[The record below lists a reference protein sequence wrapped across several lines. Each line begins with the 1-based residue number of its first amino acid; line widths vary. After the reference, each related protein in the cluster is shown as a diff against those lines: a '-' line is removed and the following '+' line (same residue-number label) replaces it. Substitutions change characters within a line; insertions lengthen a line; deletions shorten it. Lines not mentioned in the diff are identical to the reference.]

1 MSSKARPP
9 DDGSLH
15 LDDDPQDEPRARGEV
30 VSLTSLWTARLLRL
44 RPPHGPRPTGQ
55 RVRDPLEVPRWALT
69 LAVLLLMLLF
79 LAMLA
84 FFFVSSEAR
93 ADSDAGINFDKPTKD
108 WYAGPVR
115 YIITHQEV
123 KAYKALETELD
134 RRNFID
140 WFWERRDIEPSTPQN
155 EFRDRFQQ
163 RVFEA
168 TRMFGDTATPG
179 WKSDMGKI
187 YILVGP
193 PDNIDKD
200 LMAKTHRGMIF
211 WTYRKPPFPELA
223 SNTVISFAKDAS
235 GTFVLSTSPTIDSDV
250 ARGLNFVKNK
260 QDVNGELVVPGR
272 RDPALVQQGVPLSQ
286 SPLQT
291 MMIAGRMQM
300 VPPAEEQMFK
310 AFAMTH
316 EFFAGIP
323 SQTRFD
329 FYKSGDGVTYT
340 TLTVGIKST
349 AVQFRTV
356 GRKEV
361 PDVLVFGKL
370 VNKDDPKDEIA
381 LAGDG
386 NFAES
391 ETNQGAGIADMLV
404 FQATAGIKPGSYE
417 LVLGIQDRV
426 SKKISSTRQNVVI
439 PDYGP
444 ADLSLSSV
452 TLATSM
458 EPIDYQTSA
467 GKPFH
472 LGKFKVVP
480 NPGSAFKKSDELNIY
495 FQVYN
500 PAPDPE
506 SGALKLEVEYDF
518 RAKTADGTLK
528 DMGTYAVKD
537 ATGQVQGYAVP
548 LQKWPAGNY
557 DVLVTVKDLVSGKT
571 RQGEASFSIGE

>member
-1 MSSKARPP
+1 M
-9 DDGSLH
+9 
-15 LDDDPQDEPRARGEV
+15 
-30 VSLTSLWTARLLRL
+30 
-44 RPPHGPRPTGQ
+44 
-55 RVRDPLEVPRWALT
+55 
-69 LAVLLLMLLF
+69 
-79 LAMLA
+79 
-84 FFFVSSEAR
+84 
-93 ADSDAGINFDKPTKD
+93 
-108 WYAGPVR
+108 
-115 YIITHQEV
+115 
-123 KAYKALETELD
+123 
-134 RRNFID
+134 
-140 WFWERRDIEPSTPQN
+140 
-155 EFRDRFQQ
+155 
-163 RVFEA
+163 
-168 TRMFGDTATPG
+168 
-179 WKSDMGKI
+179 
-187 YILVGP
+187 
-193 PDNIDKD
+193 
-200 LMAKTHRGMIF
+200 
-211 WTYRKPPFPELA
+211 WTYRKPPFPKLA

-250 ARGLNFVKNK
+250 ARGLNYVKTK
-260 QDVNGELVVPGR
+260 QDVNGELVIPGR
-272 RDPALVQQGVPLSQ
+272 RDPALVQAGVPLSQ

-316 EFFAGIP
+316 EFFGGIP
-323 SQTRFD
+323 SESRFD
-329 FYKSGDGVTYT
+329 FYKAGDGVTYT

-361 PDVLVFGKL
+361 PDVVVFGKII
-370 VNKDDPKDEIA
+370 NKNNPKDEFA

-391 ETNQGAGIADMLV
+391 ETNQGAGLEDMLV
-404 FQATAGIKPGSYE
+404 FQATAGIKPGNYE

-426 SKKISSTRQNVVI
+426 SKKISTTRQDVVI
-439 PDYGP
+439 PDYDP
-444 ADLSLSSV
+444 PELSLSSV

-472 LGKFKVVP
+472 LGKFKIVP

-506 SGALKLEVEYDF
+506 SGKLKLDVVYGF

-537 ATGQVQGYAVP
+537 ASGQVQGYAVP

-571 RQGEASFSIGE
+571 RQGEASFSIGG

>member
-1 MSSKARPP
+1 MSSKDRPP
-9 DDGSLH
+9 TGGSLQ
-15 LDDDPQDEPRARGEV
+15 LDDDPQDQSRARGEV
-30 VSLTSLWTARLLRL
+30 VSLASLWTARLLRL

-55 RVRDPLEVPRWALT
+55 RVRDPLEAPRWALT

-93 ADSDAGINFDKPTKD
+93 ADSDAGINFDKPSKD

-123 KAYKALETELD
+123 KAYKSLETELD

-140 WFWERRDIEPSTPQN
+140 WFWQRRDIEPSTSAN
-155 EFRDRFQQ
+155 EFRDRYQQ

-179 WKSDMGKI
+179 WKTDMGKI

-193 PDNIDKD
+193 PDEINKD

-223 SNTVISFAKDAS
+223 SNTVISFARDAS
-235 GTFVLSTSPTIDSDV
+235 GSFVLSTSPTIDSDV
-250 ARGLNFVKNK
+250 ARGLNYVKTK
-260 QDVNGELVVPGR
+260 QDSSGELVIPGR

-286 SPLQT
+286 SPLRT
-291 MMIAGRMQM
+291 MMIAGRMQT

-310 AFAMTH
+310 AFAMTR
-316 EFFAGIP
+316 EFFGGIP
-323 SQTRFD
+323 SETRID
-329 FYKSGDGVTYT
+329 FYKGGDGVTYT

-349 AVQFRTV
+349 AVQFRTI

-361 PDVLVFGKL
+361 PDVVVFGKL
-370 VNKDDPKDEIA
+370 ISKLDPKDEFA

-391 ETNQGAGIADMLV
+391 ETNQGAGIEDMLV
-404 FQATAGIKPGSYE
+404 FQATAGIKPGKYE

-426 SKKISSTRQNVVI
+426 SKKISSTRQDVVI
-439 PDYGP
+439 RGRQ
-444 ADLSLSSV
+444 A
-452 TLATSM
+452 
-458 EPIDYQTSA
+458 
-467 GKPFH
+467 
-472 LGKFKVVP
+472 VP
-480 NPGSAFKKSDELNIY
+480 P
-495 FQVYN
+495 
-500 PAPDPE
+500 
-506 SGALKLEVEYDF
+506 
-518 RAKTADGTLK
+518 
-528 DMGTYAVKD
+528 
-537 ATGQVQGYAVP
+537 GQVQDRSEPGLG
-548 LQKWPAGNY
+548 LQEVGRAEHLLPGLQSHPRSGVRRAEAGRQVRFSRQ
-557 DVLVTVKDLVSGKT
+557 VLRRHAQGHRHLRGEGRHRAGAGVRGAAAEMARRQLRRARDGEGPRLGQDEAGRDLVLHRRVGRRPPRRRPLRGAAPRT
-571 RQGEASFSIGE
+571 FPQ

>member
-1 MSSKARPP
+1 MSSKDRPP
-9 DDGSLH
+9 TGGSLQ
-15 LDDDPQDEPRARGEV
+15 LDDDPQDQSRARGEV
-30 VSLTSLWTARLLRL
+30 VSLASLWTARLLRL

-55 RVRDPLEVPRWALT
+55 RVRDPLEAPRWALT

-123 KAYKALETELD
+123 KAYKSLDTELD

-140 WFWERRDIEPSTPQN
+140 WFWQRRDIEPSTSAN
-155 EFRDRFQQ
+155 EFRDRYQQ

-179 WKSDMGKI
+179 WKTDMGKI

-193 PDNIDKD
+193 PDEINKD

-223 SNTVISFAKDAS
+223 SNTVISFARDPS
-235 GTFVLSTSPTIDSDV
+235 GSFVLSTSPTIDSDV
-250 ARGLNFVKNK
+250 ARGLNYVKTK
-260 QDVNGELVVPGR
+260 QDSSGELVIPGR

-286 SPLQT
+286 SPLHT
-291 MMIAGRMQM
+291 MMIAGRMQT

-310 AFAMTH
+310 AFAMTR
-316 EFFAGIP
+316 EFFGGIP
-323 SQTRFD
+323 SETRID
-329 FYKSGDGVTYT
+329 FYKGGDGVTYT

-349 AVQFRTV
+349 AVQFRTI

-361 PDVLVFGKL
+361 PDVVVFGKL
-370 VNKDDPKDEIA
+370 ISKLDPKDEFA

-391 ETNQGAGIADMLV
+391 ETNQGAGIEDMLV
-404 FQATAGIKPGSYE
+404 FQATAGIKPGKYE

-426 SKKISSTRQNVVI
+426 SKKISSTRQDVVI
-439 PDYGP
+439 PDYDP
-444 ADLSLSSV
+444 PELSLSSI
-452 TLATSM
+452 TLATSL
-458 EPIDYQTSA
+458 EPIDYQTAA

-472 LGKFKVVP
+472 LGKFKIVP
-480 NPGSAFKKSDELNIY
+480 NPGSVFKKSDELNIY

-506 SGALKLEVEYDF
+506 SGGPKLDVEYDF
-518 RAKTADGTLK
+518 RAKSSDGTLK
-528 DMGTYAVKD
+528 DIGTYAVKE

-571 RQGEASFSIGE
+571 RQGETSFSIAE